1 MLGLPD
7 RITALL
13 FDLDGVLTR
22 TARVHAAAWKQ
33 MFDAFLRERDGERFR
48 PFDTQEDYNEYV
60 DGKPRNDGVRS
71 FLRSRGIPD
80 HDELVR
86 RLGDRKNELVL
97 GLIRARGV
105 EVYDGS
111 VRYLRAAREAGLRR
125 AVVSS
130 SANTADVLRA
140 VSYTHLTLPTTPYV

>member
-1 MLGLPD
+1 VIGLPD
-7 RITALL
+7 RITALP

-22 TARVHAAAWKQ
+22 TATVHAAAWKQ

-48 PFDTQEDYNEYV
+48 PFDAQEDYNEYV
-60 DGKPRNDGVRS
+60 DGKPRYDGVRS

-80 HDELVR
+80 DDELVR

-97 GLIRARGV
+97 GLISTQGV

-111 VRYLRAAREAGLRR
+111 VRYLRAAREAGCGARWSPR
-125 AVVSS
+125 ARTPPTSS
-130 SANTADVLRA
+130 G
-140 VSYTHLTLPTTPYV
+140 